1 MNARQP
7 APAPGPDLLAR
18 YLNAYLQAR
27 QMRDTERPWGLGDD
41 ELDGLWSRLTQACSG
56 GDSERLN
63 QIVAAELTDA
73 DRAHIVET
81 IVPLVFALPL
91 RAYPAELRAT
101 PVGPK
106 LVLSISHAANGNGGS
121 SRGDPQH
128 PDSDAE
134 EQPGA
139 ASCAAPTSEKP
150 SKKKARSKEK
160 DLVETIGY
168 LPAALTSAVAGYLRK
183 VLRWTEDQHCCVV
196 TISSGGRRR
205 RVRVTELARGR
216 GIKIRFMER
225 VKSPLDE

>member
-7 APAPGPDLLAR
+7 TPAPGPDLLAR

-41 ELDGLWSRLTQACSG
+41 ELDELWSRLTQACSG

-63 QIVAAELTDA
+63 QIVATELTDA

-101 PVGPK
+101 PTGPR
-106 LVLSISHAANGNGGS
+106 LVLSLSHTANGTGG
-121 SRGDPQH
+121 RGDPQH
-128 PDSDAE
+128 PDSELE
-134 EQPGA
+134 ERPA
-139 ASCAAPTSEKP
+139 SASCAAPPSEK
-150 SKKKARSKEK
+150 SQKKKARPK
-160 DLVETIGY
+160 DCVETLGY
-168 LPAALTSAVAGYLRK
+168 LPSALTSSVASYLRK
-183 VLRWTEDQHCCVV
+183 VLRWSNEQHCCVV

-225 VKSPLDE
+225 LKSPLDE